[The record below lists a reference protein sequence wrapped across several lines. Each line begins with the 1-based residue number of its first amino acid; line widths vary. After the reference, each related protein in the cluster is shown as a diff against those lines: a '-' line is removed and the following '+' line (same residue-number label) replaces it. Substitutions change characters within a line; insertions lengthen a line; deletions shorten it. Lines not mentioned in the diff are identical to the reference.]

1 MLKTQTNK
9 KQEEQKMQYRG
20 YTIQEVG
27 YGFIIRDLAGLP
39 LVEVE
44 TVAEAQK
51 WIDIEKDGYRDF
63 RELD

>member
-1 MLKTQTNK
+1 
-9 KQEEQKMQYRG
+9 MQYRG
-20 YTIQEVG
+20 YTIQKVS
-27 YGFIIRDLAGLP
+27 YGFIIRDLTGVP

-44 TVAEAQK
+44 TIAEAQK

>member
-1 MLKTQTNK
+1 
-9 KQEEQKMQYRG
+9 MQYRG
-20 YTIQEVG
+20 YTIQEVS
-27 YGFIIRDLAGLP
+27 YGFIIRDSAGLP